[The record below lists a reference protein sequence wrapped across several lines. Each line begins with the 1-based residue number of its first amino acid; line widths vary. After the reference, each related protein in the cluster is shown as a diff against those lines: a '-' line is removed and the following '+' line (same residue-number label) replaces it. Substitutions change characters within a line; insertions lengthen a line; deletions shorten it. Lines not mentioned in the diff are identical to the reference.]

1 MNKLLRQFSSDEFEA
16 FIKQMKGGT
25 DTAIDPNKPID
36 TTEFVNS
43 VVKPP
48 IADNLALTFENILD
62 TMAGTNKIL
71 ANELSQRQTR
81 FKEESME
88 AAADIAESATKST
101 SKRKLA
107 YIGLHI
113 FGIKQELKRI
123 MTSANLGVTPAKG
136 GGGMFGKIKKT
147 FGGGESGSSSV
158 GSLAKTAVVTA
169 GAAVVGYGISSMIGG
184 SSEEPSSSTAA
195 HMQTLYSAFI
205 KHGMT
210 PEGAKT
216 MVAQINRENNFQE
229 QHLFGMHIDP
239 ANGAVNAGIIS
250 WQGKRGKQFMDFMS
264 ARGFIKDGK
273 IIRSKEALE
282 AQAEFLVREMS
293 SDKSYQSSWEAVT
306 KPNLTYRDIE
316 SVVGDNYIR
325 WRRTDP
331 RYSASGYA
339 NQNRGYNQISSLVD
353 NGFGSP
359 MKMENFNSIVASIAP
374 GMSRISDG
382 FGTRHGKHMGIDVA
396 GKPGSPIKSVG
407 AGKVIRADGRDSG
420 GYGNRVEI
428 DHGDGRITTYSHLGS
443 IDVRV
448 GQTISQGAVIGT
460 LGNTGR
466 STGPHLHFEVK
477 EGGKF
482 VDPKI
487 ALKAFESKP
496 KKKKTV
502 VQPLII
508 PGMKPPKVSLAPPP
522 KPKAKGTPAQSSRG
536 TFPEFYRLADQYRR
550 RR

>member
-1 MNKLLRQFSSDEFEA
+1 MKKLLRQFSSDEFEA
-16 FIKQMKGGT
+16 FIQSMKGSSSS
-25 DTAIDPNKPID
+25 DIDASKPID
-36 TTEFVNS
+36 ITEFVNA
-43 VVKPP
+43 VTKPP
-48 IADNLALTFENILD
+48 LIDSLAKTFDDILD
-62 TMAGTNKIL
+62 TMVGTNKIL
-71 ANELSQRQTR
+71 ARELTNRQTK
-81 FKEESME
+81 FKEQSME
-88 AAADIAESATKST
+88 AAADITETATKST

-107 YIGLHI
+107 YIGLHL

-123 MTSANLGVTPAKG
+123 MTSATLGVPGAKKEG
-136 GGGMFGKIKKT
+136 LFGKIKQA
-147 FGGGESGSSSV
+147 FGGADTSMGL
-158 GSLAKTAVVTA
+158 GSLGKVAVVTA
-169 GAAVVGYGISSMIGG
+169 GAAVVGYGISSMFGG
-184 SSEEPSSSTAA
+184 SSEPPSSSTSA

-216 MVAQINRENNFQE
+216 MIAQINRENNFQE

-250 WQGKRGKQFMDFMS
+250 WQGDRGKKFLDFMAS
-264 ARGFIKDGK
+264 RGFVKDNK
-273 IIRSKEALE
+273 IVRSKEALE

-293 SDKSYQSSWEAVT
+293 SDKKYRPSWEAVT

-316 SVVGDNYIR
+316 SVVGDNYVR

-339 NQNRGYNQISSLVD
+339 NQNRGYDQISRLVE
-353 NGFGSP
+353 NGFGQP
-359 MKMENFNSIVASIAP
+359 MKMETFNSIVSSIAP
-374 GMSRISDG
+374 GMTRVSDE
-382 FGTRHGKHMGIDVA
+382 FGTRGGKHMGLDIA
-396 GKPGSPIKSVG
+396 GKPGSPIRSVG

-420 GYGNRVEI
+420 GYGLRVEI
-428 DHGDGRITTYSHLGS
+428 DHGNGKVTTYSHLNS
-443 IDVRV
+443 IDVKV
-448 GQTISQGAVIGT
+448 GQRIDQGTVIGT

-487 ALKAFESKP
+487 ALQSFQEKPKP
-496 KKKKTV
+496 KKV

-522 KPKAKGTPAQSSRG
+522 KPKGKGTPAQASRS
-536 TFPEFYRLADQYRR
+536 TFPEFYRLADQARR
-550 RR
+550 R